1 MASTGTTPHLI
12 DQKEAEE
19 IHHID
24 NYDDEKASAQEI
36 HDAYVDIDHG
46 YDQDFI
52 NRTTRKIDW
61 RLIPPLIAMYCISSI
76 DRKNVSLARAANKEA
91 MHAELDLGSSR
102 YNIITLL
109 FFPPYIIFELPS
121 QLGLRRF
128 GPRYWLASAVF
139 LWGLVTIGL
148 GFSNNWVA
156 MASMRALLGMFE
168 ACLFPG
174 AAYLIACWYPR
185 KQMARR
191 SAVFYITAIAIGGL
205 GNLLGYAI
213 SLMHGIAGLS
223 GWRWIFIIEGILT
236 VVIAIIGFVLIV
248 DFPDRSTFL
257 TPEEK
262 EMIITRIDRD
272 RGDSEA
278 DPMTKAK
285 FISYMCE
292 PKIWLFAV
300 WFCVTTLGSYSMSYF
315 LPRILRGMGFTDTMS
330 QVLLAPPY
338 VWAVVPAL
346 AHAYFADK
354 YRNMRAW
361 MILSGCLQSIL
372 GTILYSQLPEHL
384 KAGRYAGTFLAV
396 GAANGN
402 VGLIISWAQ
411 CSIRNQS
418 KRGYTSALIVAFG
431 GIGGILASLLFMDKE
446 SKQGYPTGVWSVVGL
461 NAFQS
466 VTVIGLRF
474 FFAWRNKLADR
485 GKVVIE
491 GDAKFRYQL

>member
-1 MASTGTTPHLI
+1 MTSTGAPPRLV
-12 DQKEAEE
+12 DQKDSAE
-19 IHHID
+19 IHHLD
-24 NYDDEKASAQEI
+24 HYDDEKASPIDHLE
-36 HDAYVDIDHG
+36 HVDIDHG

-52 NRTTRKIDW
+52 RKTTRKIDW
-61 RLIPPLIAMYCISSI
+61 RLIPPLVCMYCISSI
-76 DRKNVSLARAANKEA
+76 DRKNVSLARAANNEA
-91 MHAELDLGSSR
+91 MQDELDLGTSR

-121 QLGLRRF
+121 QLGLRKF
-128 GPRYWLASAVF
+128 GPRYWLGSATF

-148 GFSNNWVA
+148 GFSNNWIA
-156 MASMRALLGMFE
+156 MAAMRALLGMFE

-191 SAVFYITAIAIGGL
+191 SAAFYITSIAVGGL
-205 GNLLGYAI
+205 GNLLGYGI
-213 SLMHGIAGLS
+213 SMMHRIQNYS

-236 VVIAIIGFVLIV
+236 VVIAVMGLLLLV

-257 TPEEK
+257 TPEQK
-262 EMIITRIDRD
+262 DMIITRIHRD

-285 FISYMCE
+285 FISYLCE

-300 WFCVTTLGSYSMSYF
+300 WFCVTTLGTYSMSYF

-338 VWAVVPAL
+338 VWAVVPAMV
-346 AHAYFADK
+346 HAYCADK
-354 YRNMRAW
+354 FRNMRAW
-361 MILSGCLQSIL
+361 MMLSGCFQCIL
-372 GTILYSQLPEHL
+372 GTILYSQLPERM

-402 VGLIISWAQ
+402 VGLIISWSQ

-418 KRGYTSALIVAFG
+418 KRGFTSALVVAFG

-446 SKQGYPTGVWSVVGL
+446 AKKGYPTGVWSVVGL
-461 NAFQS
+461 NCFQ
-466 VTVIGLRF
+466 VFTVVGMRF
-474 FFAWRNKLADR
+474 FFKYRNKLADE

-491 GDAKFRYQL
+491 GDPKFRYQL

>member
-1 MASTGTTPHLI
+1 MTSTGTVPHLV
-12 DQKEAEE
+12 DQKEAGE

-24 NYDDEKASAQEI
+24 NYDDEKGSPPEN

-46 YDQDFI
+46 YDQEFI
-52 NRTTRKIDW
+52 HRTTRKIDW

-91 MHAELDLGSSR
+91 MQTELDLGSSR

-128 GPRYWLASAVF
+128 GPRYWLGSAVF
-139 LWGLVTIGL
+139 MWGLVTIGL
-148 GFSNNWVA
+148 GFANSWAA
-156 MASMRALLGMFE
+156 MAGMRALLGMFE

-213 SLMHGIAGLS
+213 SLMHGIRGLS
-223 GWRWIFIIEGILT
+223 GWRWIFIIEGIIT
-236 VVIAIIGFVLIV
+236 VVIAIMGLILIV

-257 TPEEK
+257 TEEEK
-262 EMIITRIDRD
+262 EMIINRIDRD

-278 DPMTKAK
+278 DPMTKEK

-346 AHAYFADK
+346 VHAYFADK

-372 GTILYSQLPEHL
+372 GTILYSQLPDRL

-411 CSIRNQS
+411 CSIRKQS

-431 GIGGILASLLFMDKE
+431 GIGGILASVLFMDKE
-446 SKQGYPTGVWSVVGL
+446 SKKGYPTGVWSVVGL
-461 NAFQS
+461 NAFQCI
-466 VTVIGLRF
+466 TVIGLRF